1 MSDVDRRAGG
11 VAAAGAGSQTAAMAK
26 QFEEKAREAKAVL
39 SGLSDAE
46 WKKTTQAEGWTVG
59 VTAHHLAGGLE
70 AVAGIVTTLAAGQA
84 MGNFTTGMLEQMNA
98 GHAREHAD
106 CTRAETIALFERGAA
121 AAGAVLRGL
130 RDDQLGR
137 SGTVFADAPP
147 MTVDQLIARGL
158 LGHIDDHVGSIRKTI
173 GR

>member
-1 MSDVDRRAGG
+1 MSDDRAGG
-11 VAAAGAGSQTAAMAK
+11 GTAALAR
-26 QFEEKAREAKAVL
+26 QFEAKAREASAVL
-39 SGLSDAE
+39 AGLSEGD

-70 AVAGIVTTLAAGQA
+70 AVAGIVTTLAAGQSIP
-84 MGNFTTGMLEQMNA
+84 NFTTGMLEQMNA
-98 GHAREHAD
+98 GHAKDHAG
-106 CTRAETIALFERGAA
+106 CTKAETMALFDKGAA
-121 AAGAVLRGL
+121 TATAVLRGL

-147 MTVDQLIARGL
+147 MTVEQLIARGL
-158 LGHIDDHVGSIRKTI
+158 LGHIDDHLGSIKKTL